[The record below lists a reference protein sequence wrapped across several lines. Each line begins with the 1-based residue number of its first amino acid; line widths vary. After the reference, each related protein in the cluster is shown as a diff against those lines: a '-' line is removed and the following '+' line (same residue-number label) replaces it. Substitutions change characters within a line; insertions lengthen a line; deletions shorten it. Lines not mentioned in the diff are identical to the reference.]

1 MYTVCIPTFINSL
14 HQDRTD
20 ETGLP
25 VSSNRNYM
33 YVVFTS
39 CMNIKKNRVL
49 RRKNGFNRVS
59 CTNAIVILYIFD
71 L

>member
-39 CMNIKKNRVL
+39 CMNIKKIVFFGGRMAL
-49 RRKNGFNRVS
+49 TGFPVQM
-59 CTNAIVILYIFD
+59 L
-71 L
+71 